1 MIIIPNPP
9 VVCADVLRKGRR
21 KLEAKEI
28 ADIAVNA
35 LEEKKAENV
44 KVIEVSKQTPIAD
57 YFVLATASNPNQL
70 SALTDNVDEKLTKA
84 GVEIKNIEGRPKD
97 DSNWILM
104 DCGSVVIHIFN
115 REGREFYNLE
125 RLWEL

>member
-1 MIIIPNPP
+1 MEP
-9 VVCADVLRKGRR
+9 
-21 KLEAKEI
+21 KEI
-28 ADIAVNA
+28 ADIAVAA

-44 KVIEVSKQTPIAD
+44 KTIDVSQLTPVAD

-84 GVEIKNIEGRPKD
+84 GVEIKSVEGRPREN
-97 DSNWILM
+97 SNWILI
-104 DCGSVVIHIFN
+104 DCTSVIIHIFN

-125 RLWEL
+125 RLWEN

>member
-1 MIIIPNPP
+1 MEP
-9 VVCADVLRKGRR
+9 
-21 KLEAKEI
+21 KEI
-28 ADIAVNA
+28 ADIAMAA

-44 KVIEVSKQTPIAD
+44 KVIDVSKLTPVAD

-84 GVEIKNIEGRPKD
+84 GVEIKSVEGRPREN
-97 DSNWILM
+97 SNWILI
-104 DCGSVVIHIFN
+104 DCTSVIIHIFN

-125 RLWEL
+125 RLWEN

>member
-1 MIIIPNPP
+1 MNSISEVKN
-9 VVCADVLRKGRR
+9 
-21 KLEAKEI
+21 LEPKEI
-28 ADIAVNA
+28 ADVAVAA

-44 KVIEVSKQTPIAD
+44 KVIDVSKLTPVAD

-84 GVEIKNIEGRPKD
+84 GVEIKSVEGRPREN
-97 DSNWILM
+97 SNWILI
-104 DCGSVVIHIFN
+104 DCTSVIIHIFN

-125 RLWEL
+125 RLWEN

>member
-1 MIIIPNPP
+1 M
-9 VVCADVLRKGRR
+9 
-21 KLEAKEI
+21 EAKEI

-44 KVIEVSKQTPIAD
+44 KVIEVSRQTPIAD
-57 YFVLATASNPNQL
+57 YFVLATASNPKQL
-70 SALTDNVDEKLTKA
+70 SALTDNVDEKLTRA
-84 GVEIKNIEGRPKD
+84 GVEIKSIEGRPKD